1 MTRAAVPRVVPHTC
15 ALRPPH
21 QATVLSDVP
30 LATEVEVEPQGP
42 SDWEVVEANAGF
54 LEEHLLGQVG

>member
-1 MTRAAVPRVVPHTC
+1 M
-15 ALRPPH
+15 
-21 QATVLSDVP
+21 LSDVP